1 MKREDMVVSTKLF
14 WGPDGGANRFGLS
27 RKRIMEGTRNS
38 LKRLQLDYVD
48 ILFCH
53 RYDHETPLEETCR
66 AFNTLIED
74 GKIFYWGTSEW
85 TSQQI
90 SAAIEICD
98 KLNLQRPVV
107 EQPQYNMIHRSR
119 FESEYGVLFD
129 KYKMGSTV
137 WSPLAGG
144 SLTGKYLTDTEGR
157 FATLEQRVKNELHYD
172 EHFHPSK
179 IEKTREMF
187 KGFEEIAKSLG
198 GTVAQLAL
206 AWVLRNKD
214 VSSAL
219 CGFSKVSQVEENVKA
234 LDLLK
239 QFTPEID
246 AKIEKLLDNRPNP
259 GTNFHSFTPLPYRR

>member
-1 MKREDMVVSTKLF
+1 
-14 WGPDGGANRFGLS
+14 
-27 RKRIMEGTRNS
+27 
-38 LKRLQLDYVD
+38 
-48 ILFCH
+48 
-53 RYDHETPLEETCR
+53 
-66 AFNTLIED
+66 
-74 GKIFYWGTSEW
+74 
-85 TSQQI
+85 
-90 SAAIEICD
+90 
-98 KLNLQRPVV
+98 
-107 EQPQYNMIHRSR
+107 
-119 FESEYGVLFD
+119 
-129 KYKMGSTV
+129 
-137 WSPLAGG
+137 
-144 SLTGKYLTDTEGR
+144 LTGKYLTDTEGR

-246 AKIEKLLDNRPNP
+246 AKLEKLLGNRPDP
-259 GTNFHSFTPLPYRR
+259 GTNFKSFTPLPYRR